1 MRIYLLNM
9 LSGMS
14 FASNRLLNDNKQS
27 HICANFLQLDLQEV
41 GRKIYRRNAYILHVT
56 ETICMIYGPVT
67 LTRSSFPIVVH
78 RYLMHIILEG
88 PLSQK
93 TKKITTPKH
102 QRNILFPLLQLH
114 SNDTRN
120 SIINTTS
127 ISLFSVLETCTA

>member
-1 MRIYLLNM
+1 MCSSLPSYADCRYAQLPDANQRRNNC
-9 LSGMS
+9 

-56 ETICMIYGPVT
+56 ETICMIYSPVT

-78 RYLMHIILEG
+78 RYLMHIILDG

-93 TKKITTPKH
+93 TKKITAPKH
-102 QRNILFPLLQLH
+102 QTFYFH
-114 SNDTRN
+114 YCN
-120 SIINTTS
+120 STPMTQGIQ
-127 ISLFSVLETCTA
+127 